1 MKLLPSSTIKLQ
13 QIPSSLVLR
22 SKSRLYLHTTL
33 QVFQQNHNTTMPLVV
48 PGITSNSS
56 GGKDEWLNK
65 LVGKKITES
74 SSNETCFAK
83 KDLPETHRIVKP
95 GEFTTM
101 DHRPDRLNI
110 HLDEND
116 NVRDVN
122 YG

>member
-1 MKLLPSSTIKLQ
+1 MKLLSSSTTRLQ
-13 QIPSSLVLR
+13 QIQLTFLSR
-22 SKSRLYLHTTL
+22 SQQRLYLHPTH
-33 QVFQQNHNTTMPLVV
+33 QISKQNHHATMPLVV
-48 PGITSNSS
+48 PGITSNS
-56 GGKDEWLNK
+56 GGNKDEWLNK
-65 LVGKKITES
+65 LVGKKISE

-101 DHRPDRLNI
+101 DHQPDRLNI

>member
-1 MKLLPSSTIKLQ
+1 
-13 QIPSSLVLR
+13 
-22 SKSRLYLHTTL
+22 
-33 QVFQQNHNTTMPLVV
+33 MPLVV
-48 PGITSNSS
+48 PGITSNS
-56 GGKDEWLNK
+56 GGGNKDEWLNK
-65 LVGKKITES
+65 LVGKKISES

-95 GEFTTM
+95 GDFTTM